1 MVVLFFGQP
10 ASGKTT
16 IADFFVDT
24 IQKEGDYFY
33 DFIRIDGDKW
43 RDITKNKDYSKEG
56 RERNLKGAFDM
67 AIYLETQ
74 DFIPVLSFV
83 TPYED
88 MRKYLHDNCGELMTI
103 YLEYSE
109 DRGRNMKFATDFEQP
124 MECDLK
130 MNTSELGIK
139 DCVNKV
145 IKIFKPKIFKN
156 EK

>member
-88 MRKYLHDNCGELMTI
+88 MRKYLHQIIN
-103 YLEYSE
+103 
-109 DRGRNMKFATDFEQP
+109 
-124 MECDLK
+124 
-130 MNTSELGIK
+130 
-139 DCVNKV
+139 
-145 IKIFKPKIFKN
+145 
-156 EK
+156 